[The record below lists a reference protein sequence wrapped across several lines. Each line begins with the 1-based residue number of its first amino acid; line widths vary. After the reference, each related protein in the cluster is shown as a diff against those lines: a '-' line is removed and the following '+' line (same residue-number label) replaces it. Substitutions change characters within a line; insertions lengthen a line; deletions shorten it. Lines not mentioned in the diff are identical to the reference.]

1 MNGEGIPRTGVF
13 ICECGGQIS
22 HSIDVTELANK
33 VMQFPG
39 VTYTAVDA
47 YPCSKDGQERIRHA
61 IRNGLDRVLISGC
74 APRLVEKLFH
84 ETANSAGLDP
94 NFINIA
100 NIREQ
105 CVFTHAGS
113 PDLVFDKALQTIEMG
128 VARLTTTTP
137 SRKHTGRIVK
147 SALIIGGGL
156 SALTVGQSLADSGLK
171 TTILDSASSF
181 STDFPDLQATK
192 RQLTKEKARAVINH
206 PLIDT
211 IFEARVTEV
220 TGHPG
225 DYVVR
230 IQQKD
235 QVRTASFGVIIVANS
250 AGSKALTGRRWFNRE
265 KVKTQ
270 TDYEA
275 ELEEIIATGKTLD
288 CTDLVFIFCADP
300 AQRERCSRVCCNSG
314 IRQAIQTKKINPDA
328 IVTILFRDLYF
339 GGVGEAY
346 EGDFLLARKLGVT
359 FFRYQKDNQPIIGD
373 ELIDVMDTLT
383 GEPLRI
389 PYDRVILSMPLV
401 PMDNTS
407 SLAAILNLP
416 LDDGGFLA
424 EPRLRL
430 RPGRYAEP
438 GIYVLGSS
446 QQPAD
451 TAEALFQAFLTSSR
465 AIHFLSKDFL
475 TVDTPIASIDPGLCT
490 GCGNCSRVCPTNAIQ
505 LQKRDGIL
513 SLSDVDDLRC
523 IGCGNCVVICPMK
536 AISLPGWDNVEIPAQ
551 ISAALHTRTVEKQGP
566 KILVLACE
574 WSAYS
579 AADLVGKKAHNSNSQ
594 ARVYPPS
601 IRFIR
606 MNCSARFDP
615 YHILWAFLNGADGVF
630 LGACPPGECHY
641 GTGNLYAEER
651 VNLLKQGLAQHG
663 IDPSR
668 LHLEFI
674 TLEDDLKLTNS
685 LEKFIT
691 NIGEIEIHQ
700 A

>member
-1 MNGEGIPRTGVF
+1 MNRETTPRTGIF
-13 ICECGGQIS
+13 LCECGGQIS
-22 HSIDVTELANK
+22 RSIDLKELASR
-33 VMQFPG
+33 VMLIPG
-39 VTYTAVDA
+39 VTYTSIDP
-47 YPCSKDGQERIRHA
+47 YPCSKDGQDRIRHA
-61 IRNGLDRVLISGC
+61 IRDGVDRVLISGC

-84 ETANSAGLDP
+84 ETADSAGLDP

-105 CVFTHAGS
+105 CVFTHTGP
-113 PDLVFDKALQTIEMG
+113 PDLVFDKALQMIEIG
-128 VARLTTTTP
+128 VARLTSTTA
-137 SRKHTGRIVK
+137 SRKHTGKIVK

-156 SALTVGQSLADSGLK
+156 SALTVAQTLADTGVK
-171 TTILDSASSF
+171 TTIIDSTPGF
-181 STDFPDLQATK
+181 SADFPDLRATT
-192 RQLTKEKARAVINH
+192 RELTREKARSVMNH

-211 IFEARVTEV
+211 IFEARVIEV

-225 DYVVR
+225 DFEVR
-230 IQQKD
+230 IQIKD
-235 QVRTASFGVIIVANS
+235 RVRTASFGVIVVANS
-250 AGSKALTGRRWFNRE
+250 AGAKELTGRRWFNRE

-270 TDYEA
+270 TEFGA
-275 ELEEIIATGKTLD
+275 ELEEMLQTGNSLA

-300 AQRERCSRVCCNSG
+300 AQRERCSRVCCNAG
-314 IRQAIQTKKINPDA
+314 IRQAIQSKKLNPDA
-328 IVTILFRDLYF
+328 NVTILFRDLYL
-339 GGVGEAY
+339 GGVGETY
-346 EGDFLLARKLGVT
+346 EQEFLQARKLGVT

-389 PYDRVILSMPLV
+389 PYDRVVLSMPLV
-401 PMDNTS
+401 PMDNTL

-430 RPGRYAEP
+430 RPGHYAEP

-451 TAEALFQAFLTSSR
+451 TAEALFQAYLTSSR
-465 AIHFLSKDFL
+465 ALHFLAKDFL

-513 SLSDVDDLRC
+513 SLSNIDDLRC
-523 IGCGNCVVICPMK
+523 IGCGNCVVICPVK
-536 AISLPGWDNVEIPAQ
+536 AITLPGWDNVEIPAQ
-551 ISAALHTRTVEKQGP
+551 ISAALQSRTVEKPGP

-579 AADLVGKKAHNSNSQ
+579 AADLVGKKALHSHSPVND
-594 ARVYPPS
+594 YPAS

-651 VNLLKQGLAQHG
+651 VHVLKQGLAQHG

-668 LHLEFI
+668 LHLEFL
-674 TLEDDLKLTNS
+674 TLEDDLKLSIS
-685 LEKFIT
+685 LNKFIT
-691 NIGEIEIHQ
+691 CIGESEMNHL
-700 A
+700 

>member
-22 HSIDVTELANK
+22 RSIDLTELASR
-33 VMQFPG
+33 VMQIPG
-39 VTYTAVDA
+39 VMYTTVDP
-47 YPCSKDGQERIRHA
+47 YPCSKDGQDRIRKA
-61 IRNGLDRVLISGC
+61 IEDGLERVLVSGC

-84 ETANSAGLDP
+84 ETANSSGLDP

-105 CVFTHAGS
+105 CVFTHAGPPHS
-113 PDLVFDKALQTIEMG
+113 VFDAALQMIEMG
-128 VARLTTTTP
+128 VARLTTTTA
-137 SRKHTGRIVK
+137 SRKHIGKIVK

-156 SALTVGQSLADSGLK
+156 SALTVAQSLADSGLNA
-171 TTILDSASSF
+171 TILDSASNF
-181 STDFPDLQATK
+181 STDFPDLQAAT
-192 RQLTKEKARAVINH
+192 RELTKEKVRAVANH

-225 DYVVR
+225 DYQVR
-230 IQQKD
+230 IQHQD
-235 QVRTASFGVIIVANS
+235 QVRNASFGVIVVANS
-250 AGSKALTGRRWFNRE
+250 AGAKALTGRQWFNRE

-270 TDYEA
+270 TEFEA
-275 ELEEIIATGKTLD
+275 ELEESTATAKSLLCSD
-288 CTDLVFIFCADP
+288 IVFIFCADP
-300 AQRERCSRVCCNSG
+300 AQRERCSRVCCNTG

-328 IVTILFRDLYF
+328 NVTILFRDLYL

-346 EGDFLLARKLGVT
+346 EQEFLQARKLGVT
-359 FFRYQKDNQPIIGD
+359 FFRYQKEAQPIIGD

-389 PYDRVILSMPLV
+389 PYDRVVLSMPLV
-401 PMDNTS
+401 PMDNTL

-424 EPRLRL
+424 EPRFRL

-451 TAEALFQAFLTSSR
+451 TAEALFQAYLTSSR
-465 AIHFLSKDFL
+465 ALHFLSKDFL

-490 GCGNCSRVCPTNAIQ
+490 GCGNCTRVCPTNAIQ

-513 SLSDVDDLRC
+513 SLSKVDDLRC
-523 IGCGNCVVICPMK
+523 IGCGNCVVICPVK

-551 ISAALHTRTVEKQGP
+551 ISAALQTHTTMVQGP

-579 AADLVGKKAHNSNSQ
+579 AADLIGKKSLHSQ
-594 ARVYPPS
+594 IPNNLYPAS

-651 VNLLKQGLAQHG
+651 VNVLKQGLAQHG

-674 TLEDDLKLTNS
+674 TLEDDIKLAHS
-685 LEKFIT
+685 LNKFIT
-691 NIGEIEIHQ
+691 NIGEIEVHPV
-700 A
+700 